1 MGSELSVGGRRGR
14 WDQDGMRAGGGMGVF
29 TRVGFFFGGANVGLA
44 FLCLELEV
52 FVVVEFFVVFNAH
65 LRPFSRLS
73 AQHFHPGQKIK
84 KLSVSGIEPIGIGAF
99 G

>member
-1 MGSELSVGGRRGR
+1 MGPR
-14 WDQDGMRAGGGMGVF
+14 WNAGGGGYGSVYAGGF
-29 TRVGFFFGGANVGLA
+29 FFFGGANVGLA

-84 KLSVSGIEPIGIGAF
+84 KLSVSGIEPIGRWAF